1 MEFSGEFCVLFVF
14 VSALFRFYLV
24 FDVGAAHFWEFVG
37 FLLAFLRFYWV
48 CAGGAAHSWE
58 LVGNCLEI
66 SWWSLACAWPIFGN
80 CLGFCGN

>member
-1 MEFSGEFCVLFVF
+1 MFVF
-14 VSALFRFYLV
+14 VLVFLRFYLV

>member
-1 MEFSGEFCVLFVF
+1 MFVF

-58 LVGNCLEI
+58 L
-66 SWWSLACAWPIFGN
+66 FGN
-80 CLGFCGN
+80 QLVVPCMCLAHFRELFRFLWELARFLWG